1 MSLNMSQ
8 KHVIYIS
15 GVLNDNNYD
24 NIYNTNRIYG

>member
-1 MSLNMSQ
+1 MSLNMNQ

-15 GVLNDNNYD
+15 GVLNDNKYD